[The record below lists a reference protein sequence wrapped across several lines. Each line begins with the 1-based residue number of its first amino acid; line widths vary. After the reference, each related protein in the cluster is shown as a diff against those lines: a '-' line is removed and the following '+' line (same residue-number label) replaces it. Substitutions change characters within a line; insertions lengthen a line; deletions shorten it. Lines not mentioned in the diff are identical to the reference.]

1 MNGSEQET
9 KLPYNPN
16 SSELTDS
23 EKMDL
28 VAGDNTPYANAIKKL
43 MRIEVAKAQAEAVEC
58 DPSDEKKQ
66 RSLLTI
72 AHAMEKFRKNLL
84 GSVTFEKSSHY
95 ADVQLK
101 VAQQELEDQ
110 KKLEEVILHNQTH

>member
-9 KLPYNPN
+9 RSLPDNQ

-28 VAGDNTPYANAIKKL
+28 VAGDQTPYANAIKKL
-43 MRIEVAKAQAEAVEC
+43 MRIEVSKAQTEAVEC
-58 DPSDEKKQ
+58 DPSDEKRQ

-84 GSVTFEKSSHY
+84 GAVTFEKSSHY

-101 VAQQELEDQ
+101 VAQQELEDK
-110 KKLEEVILHNQTH
+110 KKLDEVILFNQTH

>member
-1 MNGSEQET
+1 MNGSEIET
-9 KLPYNPN
+9 RLPQDNLA
-16 SSELTDS
+16 SELTDS

-43 MRIEVAKAQAEAVEC
+43 MRFEVTKAQTEAVEC

-66 RSLLTI
+66 RSLMTI

-84 GSVTFEKSSHY
+84 GAVTFEKSTHY
-95 ADVQLK
+95 ADVKLR
-101 VAQQELEDQ
+101 VAQEELKDQE
-110 KKLEEVILHNQTH
+110 KLDAVILFNQTH